1 MSIGLWSDAKEQ
13 VKRAIDIVDLVGE
26 SVPLRREGRAYKGL
40 CPWHDDSRPSLHVNP
55 ERQTFRCFVC
65 NIGGDIFTFIEKRE
79 NVTFREALGIL
90 AERAGVKLAHSTDT
104 APGEADQRRTLFQA
118 MAWAEGQYHE
128 CFLRSPEAEAARDY
142 VRSRGITDES
152 VARFRLGFAPQQ
164 WDWLLK
170 RARGTPFTPAILQT
184 VGLLRS
190 RQQGGGFYDWFRGR
204 VLFSIRDLQGRPIAL
219 GGRVLPGAGDDEV
232 AKYIN
237 SPETPLF
244 SKSQTLYGL
253 DLAKD
258 AVSRGRTVMVM
269 EGYTDCLIAQQCGL
283 ANAVAVLGTAL
294 NERHIRVLRRF
305 ADRVLLVLD
314 GDEAGRRRADEI
326 LELFVSAQMDLRI
339 LTLPDDLDPAD
350 FLLAQGKEA
359 FEGLLSGAVDALEHK
374 LRMLTEGLD
383 ASSGL
388 DTIHR
393 AQEEMLRTLAKAP
406 RPADRGACLRE
417 DQILSR
423 LAHRFRVAELVLRE
437 RLADLRKR
445 GASRV
450 MSSSSSPGAA
460 KVGPGLVAGPSN
472 ARSAGQ
478 KGRGNFGDADA
489 AGHKGRDYRSEGSTA
504 EQAALDAHTSGAEG
518 SPARVPGKIEKAE
531 QSLLEIML
539 GSPQL
544 VAQVEMRHPPVRW
557 RCARRRAVFAACCRL
572 TAAGVEPCVERLLLE
587 IDDGQLKT
595 LIVESDEL
603 RQLRSPPDPLAE
615 LERLLEALRAEGEKQ
630 ALLAT
635 LDSEQPRSEEEER
648 DRLRRAIE
656 KGRRRHG
663 ISAPMDG

>member
-1 MSIGLWSDAKEQ
+1 MSVGPGFDAKEQ

-26 SVPLRREGRAYKGL
+26 YVPLRREGRAYKGL

-65 NIGGDIFTFIEKRE
+65 NIGGDIFTFVEKRE

-90 AERAGVKLAHSTDT
+90 AERAGVKLTSAGGGP
-104 APGEADQRRTLFQA
+104 PGSGDERRTLFQA

-128 CFLRSPEAEAARDY
+128 CLLRSPEAEPAREY
-142 VRSRGITDES
+142 VRSRGITDAS

-170 RARGTPFTPAILQT
+170 RARGTPFTPAVLQT
-184 VGLLRS
+184 VGLVRP

-204 VLFSIRDLQGRPIAL
+204 VLFSIRDLQSRPVAL
-219 GGRVLPGAGDDEV
+219 GGRVLPGSVLKGGEVEV

-305 ADRVLLVLD
+305 ADQVLLVLD

-326 LELFVSAQMDLRI
+326 LELFVAAQMDLRI

-359 FEGLLSGAVDALEHK
+359 FEQLLGGAVDALDHK
-374 LRMLTEGLD
+374 LRMVTEGLD
-383 ASSGL
+383 ATSGL
-388 DTIHR
+388 DRIHR

-406 RPADRGACLRE
+406 RPSDRGACLRE

-437 RLADLRKR
+437 RLADLRKKNITSFR
-445 GASRV
+445 RPVA
-450 MSSSSSPGAA
+450 
-460 KVGPGLVAGPSN
+460 PGLVPG
-472 ARSAGQ
+472 RSVAGQ
-478 KGRGNFGDADA
+478 AGHEGRDYLPGGSAVEQ
-489 AGHKGRDYRSEGSTA
+489 AGHKGRDYQNDGSTA
-504 EQAALDAHTSGAEG
+504 GTSGHEERDY
-518 SPARVPGKIEKAE
+518 PPGKLEKAE
-531 QSLLEIML
+531 QWLLEIVL
-539 GSPQL
+539 ASPGL
-544 VAQVEMRHPPVRW
+544 VAEIEMRHPPVRW
-557 RCARRRAVFAACCRL
+557 RCPRRRAVFSACCRL
-572 TAAGVEPCVERLLLE
+572 LAAGLEPSVERLLLE
-587 IDDGQLKT
+587 IDDAQLKT

-603 RQLRSPPDPLAE
+603 GQLRAPPDPLAE
-615 LERLLEALRAEGEKQ
+615 IERLLAAIRDHGEEQ
-630 ALLAT
+630 TLLAAV
-635 LDSEQPRSEEEER
+635 DAEQPRSEEEEC

>member
-1 MSIGLWSDAKEQ
+1 MSIGPAFDAKEQ
-13 VKRAIDIVDLVGE
+13 VKRAIDIVDLVSE
-26 SVPLRREGRAYKGL
+26 YLPLRREGRAYKGL

-65 NIGGDIFTFIEKRE
+65 NIGGDIFSFVEKRE

-90 AERAGVKLAHSTDT
+90 AERAGVKLTTSGRGPPDD
-104 APGEADQRRTLFQA
+104 ADQRRTLFQA
-118 MAWAEGQYHE
+118 MAWAEAQYHE
-128 CFLRSPEAEAARDY
+128 CLVRAAEAEPAREY
-142 VRSRGITDES
+142 VRSRGITEAS

-170 RARGTPFTPAILQT
+170 RARGTPFTPALLQT
-184 VGLLRS
+184 AGLVRP
-190 RQQGGGFYDWFRGR
+190 RQQGDGFYDWFRGR
-204 VLFSIRDLQGRPIAL
+204 VLFSIRDLQGRPVAL
-219 GGRVLPGAGDDEV
+219 GGRVLPGSGDAEV

-258 AVSRGRTVMVM
+258 AISRGRTVMVM

-283 ANAVAVLGTAL
+283 STAVAVLGTAL

-305 ADRVLLVLD
+305 ADQVLLVLD

-326 LELFVSAQMDLRI
+326 LELFVAAQMDLRI

-359 FEGLLSGAVDALEHK
+359 FEQLLSGAVDALDHK
-374 LRMLTEGLD
+374 LRMVTEGLD
-383 ASSGL
+383 SASGL
-388 DTIHR
+388 DRIHR

-406 RPADRGACLRE
+406 RPADKGACLRE

-445 GASRV
+445 SAK
-450 MSSSSSPGAA
+450 AA
-460 KVGPGLVAGPSN
+460 ARPVAPGLVPGRVAPGPVPE
-472 ARSAGQ
+472 
-478 KGRGNFGDADA
+478 A
-489 AGHKGRDYRSEGSTA
+489 AGHEGRGYLAGTPTES
-504 EQAALDAHTSGAEG
+504 AA
-518 SPARVPGKIEKAE
+518 PPGKIEKAE
-531 QSLLEIML
+531 QWLLEIVL
-539 GSPQL
+539 ASPQL

-557 RCARRRAVFAACCRL
+557 RCPRRRAVFAACCRL
-572 TAAGVEPCVERLLLE
+572 VAAGFEPSVERLLLE
-587 IDDGQLKT
+587 IDDAQLKT
-595 LIVESDEL
+595 LIVELDEL
-603 RQLRSPPDPLAE
+603 GQLRPPPDPLAE
-615 LERLLEALRAEGEKQ
+615 IERLLAAIRDHGEEQ
-630 ALLAT
+630 TLLAAVNA
-635 LDSEQPRSEEEER
+635 EQPRSEEDEC
-648 DRLRRAIE
+648 DRLRRTIE

>member
-1 MSIGLWSDAKEQ
+1 MSVGPGFDAKEQ

-26 SVPLRREGRAYKGL
+26 YVPLRREGRAYKGL

-90 AERAGVKLAHSTDT
+90 AERAGVKLAPSGGGS
-104 APGEADQRRTLFQA
+104 PGDADQRRTLFQA

-128 CFLRSPEAEAARDY
+128 CLLRSPEAEPAREY
-142 VRSRGITDES
+142 VRSRGITNES

-170 RARGTPFTPAILQT
+170 RARGTPFTPAVLQT
-184 VGLLRS
+184 VGLVRP

-204 VLFSIRDLQGRPIAL
+204 VLFSIRDLQGRSIAL
-219 GGRVLPGAGDDEV
+219 GGRVLPGGVLKGGGEAEV

-305 ADRVLLVLD
+305 ADQVLLVLD
-314 GDEAGRRRADEI
+314 GDDAGRRRADEI
-326 LELFVSAQMDLRI
+326 LELFVAAQMDLRI
-339 LTLPDDLDPAD
+339 LTLPDELDPAD

-359 FEGLLSGAVDALEHK
+359 FEQLLGGAVDALDHK
-374 LRMLTEGLD
+374 LRMVTQGLD
-383 ASSGL
+383 ATSGL
-388 DTIHR
+388 DRIHR

-406 RPADRGACLRE
+406 RPSDRGACLRE

-445 GASRV
+445 GAAAGR
-450 MSSSSSPGAA
+450 GAA
-460 KVGPGLVAGPSN
+460 GSGGVTGKPGGSTVEQAGHEGRDYQSTAGTAGDQGRDYPPGKLDKAEQWLLEIVLTSPGLVG
-472 ARSAGQ
+472 
-478 KGRGNFGDADA
+478 
-489 AGHKGRDYRSEGSTA
+489 
-504 EQAALDAHTSGAEG
+504 
-518 SPARVPGKIEKAE
+518 
-531 QSLLEIML
+531 
-539 GSPQL
+539 
-544 VAQVEMRHPPVRW
+544 QVEMRHPPVRW
-557 RCARRRAVFAACCRL
+557 RCPRRRAVFSACCRL
-572 TAAGVEPCVERLLLE
+572 LATGVEPSVERLLLE
-587 IDDGQLKT
+587 IDDAQLKT

-603 RQLRSPPDPLAE
+603 GQLRAPPDPLAE
-615 LERLLEALRAEGEKQ
+615 IERLLAAIRDHGEEQ
-630 ALLAT
+630 TLLAAV
-635 LDSEQPRSEEEER
+635 DAEQPCSEEEEC

>member
-65 NIGGDIFTFIEKRE
+65 NIGGDIFTFVEKRE
-79 NVTFREALGIL
+79 NVTFREALGML
-90 AERAGVKLAHSTDT
+90 AERAGVKLAAGSGT
-104 APGEADQRRTLFQA
+104 AQGDADERRTLFQA
-118 MAWAEGQYHE
+118 MAWAEEQYHQ

-142 VRSRGITDES
+142 VRSRGISDES

-170 RARGTPFTPAILQT
+170 RARGTQFTPAILQT

-219 GGRVLPGAGDDEV
+219 GGRVLPGAGDAEV

-237 SPETPLF
+237 SPETPIF

-258 AVSRGRTVMVM
+258 AVARGRTVMVM

-283 ANAVAVLGTAL
+283 TNAVAVLGTAL

-314 GDEAGRRRADEI
+314 GDDAGRRRADEI
-326 LELFVSAQMDLRI
+326 LELFVAAQLDLRI

-359 FEGLLSGAVDALEHK
+359 FERLLSGSVDALEHK
-374 LRMLTEGLD
+374 LRMVTEGLD

-388 DTIHR
+388 DAVHH

-406 RPADRGACLRE
+406 RPSDQGACLRE
-417 DQILSR
+417 DQIMSR

-437 RLADLRKR
+437 RLANLRKR
-445 GASRV
+445 NNQRAGAPAV
-450 MSSSSSPGAA
+450 A
-460 KVGPGLVAGPSN
+460 PGLVAGKARRVGIAHHTGQDGPRPSGLPGGMGRQQSRQ
-472 ARSAGQ
+472 ADLADGGPDGGQ
-478 KGRGNFGDADA
+478 CPPYEGA
-489 AGHKGRDYRSEGSTA
+489 AVESRPRI
-504 EQAALDAHTSGAEG
+504 
-518 SPARVPGKIEKAE
+518 PGKIEKAE

-539 GSPQL
+539 GSPRL
-544 VAQVEMRHPPVRW
+544 VAHVEMRHPPVRW
-557 RCARRRAVFAACCRL
+557 RCPRRRAVFAVCCRL
-572 TAAGVEPCVERLLLE
+572 TAAGVEASVERLLLE

-603 RQLRSPPDPLAE
+603 RQLRSPPEPLVE
-615 LERLLEALRAEGEKQ
+615 IERLLEALRAEGEKQ

-635 LDSEQPRSEEEER
+635 LDPQQPRSEEEER

-656 KGRRRHG
+656 QGRRRHG